1 MSKKTIHIF
10 NSRDYWFYKILDV
23 CFCITYHNQDIEEN
37 EDVLGKTPD
46 PSEKPIS
53 VPNTAIIERDT
64 EKEIMIHGPPG
75 EIL

>member
-23 CFCITYHNQDIEEN
+23 CFCISYSNKDNEEN
-37 EDVLGKTPD
+37 ENYWEKTPES
-46 PSEKPIS
+46 SEKPYS

-64 EKEIMIHGPPG
+64 EKVIMIHGPPG
-75 EIL
+75 EHL

>member
-23 CFCITYHNQDIEEN
+23 CFCITYPNQDIEEN
-37 EDVLGKTPD
+37 ENVLGKTPD
-46 PSEKPIS
+46 PSEKPLS